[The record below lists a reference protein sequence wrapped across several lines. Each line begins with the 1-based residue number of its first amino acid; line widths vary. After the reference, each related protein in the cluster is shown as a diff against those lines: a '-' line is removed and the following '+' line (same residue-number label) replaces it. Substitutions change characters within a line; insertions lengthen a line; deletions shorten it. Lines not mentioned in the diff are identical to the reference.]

1 MSQRERR
8 RRRLEALVHAALTIA
23 GRRMEELFAVP
34 PEQRPPDGLRALAAD
49 TARPLVQMLAD
60 ELPLTGDDVEVIV
73 ETLVFGM
80 LTWMV
85 LALQAQVT
93 LLVTFLPAV
102 MLSGFLFDLRSMP
115 AAIRMITYILPAR
128 YYVALL
134 QTVFLAGDVWSVIVP
149 NATVLAGMAAVLLF
163 LTLSVTKKKL
173 A

>member
-93 LLVTFLPAV
+93 LLVTSSAGIVEHLQRLQRELAQNIAAGATGGAGGGEPA
-102 MLSGFLFDLRSMP
+102 
-115 AAIRMITYILPAR
+115 
-128 YYVALL
+128 
-134 QTVFLAGDVWSVIVP
+134 
-149 NATVLAGMAAVLLF
+149 
-163 LTLSVTKKKL
+163 K
-173 A
+173 